1 MNLFKAYALC
11 INVGKIKLANDK
23 VIDKYKCDI
32 FKTLEEAETE
42 MVKKNPYDFQIIE
55 IYRNKFINNTQFK
68 IQITYNSI
76 E

>member
-42 MVKKNPYDFQIIE
+42 MVKKTHMIFKLLKFIE
-55 IYRNKFINNTQFK
+55 INL
-68 IQITYNSI
+68 
-76 E
+76 